1 MFVLVVSRGFPSS
14 LDVMNGNFEADQVRA
29 LRALGHKVVVFSIDR
44 RFNACDR
51 HIGLNHRFVD
61 GIDVYNFYLLP
72 MPIKTMYKLG
82 YFYIVQMAKLM
93 YWIILRN
100 HGKPDIIHAHYLYTM
115 PIALNL
121 KSRFKI
127 PCVGTEHWSFVGKS
141 NIPNHVK
148 FYAENVY
155 PKLDALITVSNSLKT
170 NISKQFGVESIVIP
184 NMLDISK
191 FNIEAQCDSNKDGAY
206 FSFISVGA
214 LVGGKCFDL
223 LLKAFSKLKFENKCL
238 TIIGDGPQRQDLK
251 NLIIELGLQDYVEL
265 TGKLT
270 RDEMLPKLSVS
281 NIFVLPSNS
290 ETFGVVY
297 IEAMALGL
305 PVIATKCGGP
315 EDFVNF
321 SNGLLIER
329 NNEEQLIDAM
339 EYMYSHYNEYKPE
352 IISKDII
359 NKYSPSKV
367 ARQIESLYNECL
379 CY

>member
-206 FSFISVGA
+206 FSFI
-214 LVGGKCFDL
+214 
-223 LLKAFSKLKFENKCL
+223 
-238 TIIGDGPQRQDLK
+238 
-251 NLIIELGLQDYVEL
+251 
-265 TGKLT
+265 
-270 RDEMLPKLSVS
+270 
-281 NIFVLPSNS
+281 
-290 ETFGVVY
+290 
-297 IEAMALGL
+297 
-305 PVIATKCGGP
+305 
-315 EDFVNF
+315 
-321 SNGLLIER
+321 
-329 NNEEQLIDAM
+329 
-339 EYMYSHYNEYKPE
+339 
-352 IISKDII
+352 
-359 NKYSPSKV
+359 
-367 ARQIESLYNECL
+367 
-379 CY
+379 